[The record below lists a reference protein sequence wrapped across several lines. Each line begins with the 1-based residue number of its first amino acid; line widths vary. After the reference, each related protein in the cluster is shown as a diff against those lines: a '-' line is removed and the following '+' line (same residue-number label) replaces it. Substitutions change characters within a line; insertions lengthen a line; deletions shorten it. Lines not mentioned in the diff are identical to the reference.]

1 MYICAY
7 LCVGVAVFVVT
18 LCSIRV
24 AALLGSVCRGE
35 GGISPEMFSFCCCFF
50 FLHRSDFYLLLKSR
64 CIHERFI
71 HVV

>member
-7 LCVGVAVFVVT
+7 LCVAVFVVT

-35 GGISPEMFSFCCCFF
+35 GGISPEIFSFCCFFLF
-50 FLHRSDFYLLLKSR
+50 FLHDSDFYLLLKSR